1 MRSWNRAAN
10 LAVLRLRPVTGRK
23 LEISRGDELMQAG
36 SSKPSAFVFGVTVL
50 VLALACRREEITHAK
65 IPKGE
70 PGLVLAQGRDPAMPA
85 GGAGNEVPPPP
96 TPTGANALKWTL
108 PKGWAQTMSGG
119 MRYAT
124 LKPSVSGRIEASV
137 VVLPGP
143 AGGEL
148 ANVNRWRGQIGLEPV
163 DESALGASRKTFNT
177 KAGTVSVFDFQSE
190 GQNKSRVIAGLTVSQ
205 GNTWFVKMTGDAD
218 PVAAARADF
227 IHLLE
232 SLRFEDAK

>member
-1 MRSWNRAAN
+1 
-10 LAVLRLRPVTGRK
+10 
-23 LEISRGDELMQAG
+23 MQG
-36 SSKPSAFVFGVTVL
+36 VSSKPSAFVFAAAAL

-65 IPKGE
+65 VPKGE
-70 PGLVLAQGRDPAMPA
+70 SGLVLAQGRDSPMPS
-85 GGAGNEVPPPP
+85 GGAGGEVPSPP
-96 TPTGANALKWTL
+96 TPTGASALKWTL

-148 ANVNRWRGQIGLEPV
+148 ANVNRWRGQIGLDPM
-163 DESALGASRKTFNT
+163 DESALASARKTLKT

-190 GQNKSRVIAGLTVSQ
+190 GQKKSRVIAGLTASQ
-205 GNTWFVKMTGDAD
+205 GNTWFVKMTGDID
-218 PVAAARADF
+218 PVAAARTDF

-232 SLRFEDAK
+232 SLRFEDAN